1 MPRGWAVAGTGCPR
15 TAIRPY
21 TERVTAAVHN
31 YEDLHRLVDQLR
43 PDQTE
48 PARALLLQLVHPSS
62 TVASTS
68 AEGQEETER
77 RRYRRLSI
85 TGIISAEPDLAERSE
100 DIIREMFDRER

>member
-1 MPRGWAVAGTGCPR
+1 
-15 TAIRPY
+15 
-21 TERVTAAVHN
+21 VTAAAHN

-48 PARALLLQLVHPSS
+48 PAHALLLQLVDP
-62 TVASTS
+62 TPTDADTS
-68 AEGQEETER
+68 AQGREETER

-100 DIIREMFDRER
+100 DIIREMFERER

>member
-1 MPRGWAVAGTGCPR
+1 MLT
-15 TAIRPY
+15 PY
-21 TERVTAAVHN
+21 TGGVTAAAHN

-48 PARALLLQLVHPSS
+48 PARTLLLQLVDSGP
-62 TVASTS
+62 TAASTS

-100 DIIREMFDRER
+100 DIIREMIERER